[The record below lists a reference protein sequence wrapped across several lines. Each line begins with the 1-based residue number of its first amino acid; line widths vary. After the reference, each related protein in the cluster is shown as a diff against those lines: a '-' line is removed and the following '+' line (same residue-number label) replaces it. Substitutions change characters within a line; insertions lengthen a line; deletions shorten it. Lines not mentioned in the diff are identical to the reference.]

1 MARNRIKGITVEIG
15 GDTTKLDK
23 ALAGTNKELAST
35 QKSLKDV
42 ERLLKLDP
50 GNTELLEQKQRLLA
64 QAAEGTAQKLD
75 TLRQA
80 AEGADAALQ
89 RGQAYQ
95 EKYEPLKA
103 ELDQVAASMKG
114 MEANAASMQ
123 AKLDAGQIST
133 EQYDAFNQ
141 KLEETRKKHKELQ
154 QAVKDLDAEFSGAR
168 MNQSQYDALQ
178 RELAETEREMKE
190 LEEQAKDSTDSL
202 QKLGNAAG
210 TVSDKAGR
218 VRDTFAP
225 VTAAIGGVAAA
236 AVAAVPA
243 TEEFRADMSMLEQ
256 NAKTA
261 GVGLEAT
268 KAAFESL
275 NAVSGETD
283 SSIEAV
289 SNLLQTGFTE
299 SNLQKAVEGVANAA
313 ITFPDTV
320 KIESLAD
327 SLQET
332 LATGTAT
339 GQFAEVLDRLGYG
352 AENFTNNLALC
363 TTEAQKQELA
373 LSALTNGPLQG
384 VYDGWAAANP
394 ELVEGRNAT
403 LELQYAISD
412 LATAIAPIVTQ
423 ITQLATQ
430 VLNWFNGLDS
440 GAQGMIVSFGLVLG
454 AISPV
459 AGAVSS
465 VSKVISN
472 LSKVDIAGIGTA
484 AKGMASAVSGAMSG
498 AGSAVS
504 SLAATIKTGLGGA
517 FAFLAANPIVAVIA
531 AIAAVVT
538 GLVVLWN
545 TNEGFR
551 NAVISAWEGIK
562 GAFASFDEWLSG
574 VFTTDWTEK
583 LGALGEVL
591 NGLFASISTIWDGIK
606 QVFGGIIT
614 FITGV
619 FSGNWKQAWQG
630 IVDVFSGIF
639 STIAGIITAPINA
652 VIGVINGMLQGLTA
666 AINGVIGLL
675 NNISITIP
683 EWVPLIGGN
692 TLGFNLSEL
701 TAPQIPLLANGGVVP
716 PNDPFLAVL
725 GDNKRESEIVAP
737 YSAIKQAAGDAFA
750 ELGGTGG
757 AQDVHIYLHKG
768 GGFMREFKF
777 SLDDETR
784 RQGVK
789 LTEV

>member
-23 ALAGTNKELAST
+23 ALAGTNKELAAT

-123 AKLDAGQIST
+123 AKLEAGQIST

-141 KLEETRKKHKELQ
+141 KLEETRRKHKELQ

-168 MNQSQYDALQ
+168 MDRNQYDALQ

-190 LEEQAKDSTDSL
+190 LEEQTKKSSSAMDKF
-202 QKLGNAAG
+202 GAAAG
-210 TVSDKAGR
+210 KVSTTAGK
-218 VRDTFAP
+218 VKNAFAP

-236 AVAAVPA
+236 AVATVPA
-243 TEEFRADMSMLEQ
+243 TEEFRADLSLLDN
-256 NAKTA
+256 NARQA
-261 GVGLEAT
+261 GVGIDAVR
-268 KAAFESL
+268 KAFMDF
-275 NAVSGETD
+275 NTISGETD

-289 SNLLQTGFTE
+289 SNLLQAGFTE
-299 SNLQKAVEGVANAA
+299 SNLQIAVEGLANAA
-313 ITFPDTV
+313 ATFPDTL

-339 GQFAEVLDRLGYG
+339 GQFGELLDRLGIG
-352 AENFTNNLALC
+352 AENFSSNLALC
-363 TTEAQKQELA
+363 TNEIDRQRMA
-373 LSALTNGPLQG
+373 LSVLVDGPLKG
-384 VYDGWAAANP
+384 AYEGWRQNN
-394 ELVEGRNAT
+394 EGLVQNREAS
-403 LELQYAISD
+403 LELQ
-412 LATAIAPIVTQ
+412 TAIAELAESLLPLVTNL
-423 ITQLATQ
+423 TELATQ
-430 VLNWFNGLDS
+430 FLDWFNGLDE
-440 GAQGMIVSFGLVLG
+440 GAQRAIVGLMGLAAV
-454 AISPV
+454 ISP
-459 AGAVSS
+459 
-465 VSKVISN
+465 
-472 LSKVDIAGIGTA
+472 LAGIVEG
-484 AKGMASAVSGAMSG
+484 VSGALPKLIDLFTSLGVKG
-498 AGSAVS
+498 AVV
-504 SLAATIKTGLGGA
+504 
-517 FAFLAANPIVAVIA
+517 VAVIGLLVTLFTQVA
-531 AIAAVVT
+531 AAWDNMTGAEKVVAVLGMVAA
-538 GLVVLWN
+538 
-545 TNEGFR
+545 
-551 NAVISAWEGIK
+551 AA
-562 GAFASFDEWLSG
+562 
-574 VFTTDWTEK
+574 
-583 LGALGEVL
+583 
-591 NGLFASISTIWDGIK
+591 
-606 QVFGGIIT
+606 
-614 FITGV
+614 
-619 FSGNWKQAWQG
+619 
-630 IVDVFSGIF
+630 
-639 STIAGIITAPINA
+639 
-652 VIGVINGMLQGLTA
+652 LTA
-666 AINGVIGLL
+666 AIAVGAFQSALTMGVAAAGIVAGIAAILL
-675 NNISITIP
+675 AINSATKRANQATQELKRSGAAAGGRSGSGIP
-683 EWVPLIGGN
+683 G
-692 TLGFNLSEL
+692 
-701 TAPQIPLLANGGVVP
+701 LANGGVVP

-750 ELGGTGG
+750 ERGGAGG

>member
-23 ALAGTNKELAST
+23 ALAGTNKELAAT

-123 AKLDAGQIST
+123 AKLEAGQIST

-141 KLEETRKKHKELQ
+141 KLEETRRKHKELQ

-168 MNQSQYDALQ
+168 MDRNQYDALQ

-190 LEEQAKDSTDSL
+190 LEEQTKKSSSAMDKF
-202 QKLGNAAG
+202 GAAAG
-210 TVSDKAGR
+210 KVSTTAGK
-218 VRDTFAP
+218 VKNAFAP

-236 AVAAVPA
+236 AVATVPA
-243 TEEFRADMSMLEQ
+243 TEEFRADLSLLDN
-256 NAKTA
+256 NARQA
-261 GVGLEAT
+261 GVSIDAVR
-268 KAAFESL
+268 KAFMDF
-275 NAVSGETD
+275 NTISGETD

-289 SNLLQTGFTE
+289 SNLLQAGFTE
-299 SNLQKAVEGVANAA
+299 SNLQIAVEGLANAA
-313 ITFPDTV
+313 ATFPDTL

-339 GQFAEVLDRLGYG
+339 GQFGELLDRLGIG
-352 AENFTNNLALC
+352 AENFSSNLALC
-363 TTEAQKQELA
+363 TNEIDRQRMA
-373 LSALTNGPLQG
+373 LSVLVDGPLKG
-384 VYDGWAAANP
+384 AYEGWRQNN
-394 ELVEGRNAT
+394 EGLVQNREAS
-403 LELQYAISD
+403 LELQ
-412 LATAIAPIVTQ
+412 TAIAELAESLLPLVTNL
-423 ITQLATQ
+423 TELATQ
-430 VLNWFNGLDS
+430 FLDWFNGLDE
-440 GAQGMIVSFGLVLG
+440 GAQRAIVGLMGLAAV
-454 AISPV
+454 ISP
-459 AGAVSS
+459 
-465 VSKVISN
+465 
-472 LSKVDIAGIGTA
+472 LAGIVEG
-484 AKGMASAVSGAMSG
+484 VSGALPKLIDLFTSLGVKG
-498 AGSAVS
+498 AVV
-504 SLAATIKTGLGGA
+504 
-517 FAFLAANPIVAVIA
+517 VAVIGLLVTLFTQVA
-531 AIAAVVT
+531 AAWDNMTGAEKVVAVLGMVAA
-538 GLVVLWN
+538 
-545 TNEGFR
+545 
-551 NAVISAWEGIK
+551 AA
-562 GAFASFDEWLSG
+562 
-574 VFTTDWTEK
+574 
-583 LGALGEVL
+583 
-591 NGLFASISTIWDGIK
+591 
-606 QVFGGIIT
+606 
-614 FITGV
+614 
-619 FSGNWKQAWQG
+619 
-630 IVDVFSGIF
+630 
-639 STIAGIITAPINA
+639 
-652 VIGVINGMLQGLTA
+652 LTA
-666 AINGVIGLL
+666 AIAVGAFQSALTMGVAAAGIVAGIAAILL
-675 NNISITIP
+675 AINSATKRANQATQELKRSGAAAGGRSGSGIP
-683 EWVPLIGGN
+683 G
-692 TLGFNLSEL
+692 
-701 TAPQIPLLANGGVVP
+701 LANGGVVP

-750 ELGGTGG
+750 ERGGAGG

>member
-23 ALAGTNKELAST
+23 ALAGTNKELAAT

-123 AKLDAGQIST
+123 AKLEAGQIST

-141 KLEETRKKHKELQ
+141 KLEETRRKHKELQ

-168 MNQSQYDALQ
+168 MDRNQYDALQ

-190 LEEQAKDSTDSL
+190 LEEQTKKSSSAMDKF
-202 QKLGNAAG
+202 GAAAG
-210 TVSDKAGR
+210 KVSTTAGK
-218 VRDTFAP
+218 VKNAFAP

-236 AVAAVPA
+236 AVATVPA
-243 TEEFRADMSMLEQ
+243 TEEFRADLSLLDN
-256 NAKTA
+256 NARQA
-261 GVGLEAT
+261 GVGIDAVR
-268 KAAFESL
+268 KAFMDF
-275 NAVSGETD
+275 NTISGETD

-289 SNLLQTGFTE
+289 SNLLQAGFTE
-299 SNLQKAVEGVANAA
+299 SNLQIAVEGLANAA
-313 ITFPDTV
+313 ATFPDTL

-339 GQFAEVLDRLGYG
+339 GQFGELLDRLGIG
-352 AENFTNNLALC
+352 AENFSSNLALC
-363 TTEAQKQELA
+363 TNEIDRQRMA
-373 LSALTNGPLQG
+373 LSVLVDGPLKG
-384 VYDGWAAANP
+384 AYEGWRQNN
-394 ELVEGRNAT
+394 EGLVQNREAS
-403 LELQYAISD
+403 LELQ
-412 LATAIAPIVTQ
+412 TAIAELAESLLPLVTNL
-423 ITQLATQ
+423 TELATQ
-430 VLNWFNGLDS
+430 FLDWFNGLDE
-440 GAQGMIVSFGLVLG
+440 GAQRAIVGLMGLAAV
-454 AISPV
+454 ISP
-459 AGAVSS
+459 
-465 VSKVISN
+465 
-472 LSKVDIAGIGTA
+472 LAGIVEG
-484 AKGMASAVSGAMSG
+484 VSGALPKLIDLFTSLGVKG
-498 AGSAVS
+498 AVV
-504 SLAATIKTGLGGA
+504 
-517 FAFLAANPIVAVIA
+517 VAVIGLLVTLFTQVA
-531 AIAAVVT
+531 AAWDNMTGAEKVVAVLGMVAA
-538 GLVVLWN
+538 
-545 TNEGFR
+545 
-551 NAVISAWEGIK
+551 AA
-562 GAFASFDEWLSG
+562 
-574 VFTTDWTEK
+574 
-583 LGALGEVL
+583 
-591 NGLFASISTIWDGIK
+591 
-606 QVFGGIIT
+606 
-614 FITGV
+614 
-619 FSGNWKQAWQG
+619 
-630 IVDVFSGIF
+630 
-639 STIAGIITAPINA
+639 
-652 VIGVINGMLQGLTA
+652 LTA
-666 AINGVIGLL
+666 AIAVGAFQSALTMGVAAAGIVAGIAAILL
-675 NNISITIP
+675 AINSATKRANQATQELKRSGAAAGGRSGSGIP
-683 EWVPLIGGN
+683 G
-692 TLGFNLSEL
+692 
-701 TAPQIPLLANGGVVP
+701 LANGGVVP

-750 ELGGTGG
+750 ERGGAGG

-777 SLDDETR
+777 SLGDETR